1 MIKDIYK
8 ALVGIALLL
17 YSFIFF
23 IIIVILGFCAD
34 SENCTTE
41 TYSIQIW
48 FLAYGLIQ
56 WVLYG
61 VALKKENTR
70 LLVSLLLLPI
80 LMIGLFV
87 VFLYNYPTN

>member
-8 ALVGIALLL
+8 VLVGIALLL
-17 YSFIFF
+17 YTFIYF
-23 IIIVILGFCAD
+23 IIIALIGFCAD

-61 VALKKENTR
+61 VALKKENSR

-80 LMIGLFV
+80 LMIGAFV
-87 VFLYNYPTN
+87 VYLYNYPAS